1 MAGAERRGGRGTK
14 YQGTL
19 DLVSCPLLSCH
30 LALGNTFN
38 LLGSQSLHLSNGQH
52 VRCACP
58 VCLSWLALRWWHL
71 GP

>member
-14 YQGTL
+14 CQGTL

-52 VRCACP
+52 V
-58 VCLSWLALRWWHL
+58 
-71 GP
+71 